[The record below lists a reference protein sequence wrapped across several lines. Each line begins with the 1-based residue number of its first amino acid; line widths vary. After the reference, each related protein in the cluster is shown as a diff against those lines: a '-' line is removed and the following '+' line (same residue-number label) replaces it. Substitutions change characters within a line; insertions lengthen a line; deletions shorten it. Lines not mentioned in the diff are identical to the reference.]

1 MIEFFEFLNTCSAI
15 RTITYLLFIIISLF
29 IGFAGIAD
37 IIKRLRGDVN
47 NHFYYYNDNKIE
59 DVVNDNSEETNG
71 QSWKN

>member
-47 NHFYYYNDNKIE
+47 NHFYYYNNE
-59 DVVNDNSEETNG
+59 EVVDEAEEQTEKENA
-71 QSWKN
+71 